1 MLNFIVCDDNLN
13 ILDKISKMLETI
25 FINHSLDAS
34 IVLQESSGKPVI
46 DFIKFNHV
54 DVLLLDINLKGKISG
69 LHIAEELRK
78 HNKNAYI
85 IFTTAHLEYA
95 MLAYKFK
102 TFDYLPKPITYE
114 RLEETIL
121 RLFVDLL
128 DSQQKNY
135 IKIRN
140 SQNIVCENDIKYI
153 KRDGMKLVFHTKS
166 RIFETYSSFTKIE
179 SDLPKNFVR
188 CHKSYIVNVNNIS
201 NIESSTNTISFD
213 NNDYC
218 LIGPKYKNNF
228 MEVFEKHGNF

>member
-1 MLNFIVCDDNLN
+1 MLNFIVCDDNIN
-13 ILDKISKMLETI
+13 ILDKISRMLETI
-25 FINHSLDAS
+25 FISHSLDAS

-46 DFIKFNHV
+46 DFIKSNHV

-78 HNKNAYI
+78 INKDAYI

-102 TFDYLPKPITYE
+102 TFDYLPKPITFE

-121 RLFVDLL
+121 RLFVDLA
-128 DSQQKNY
+128 DSVQKNY
-135 IKIRN
+135 IKIGN

-153 KRDGMKLVFHTKS
+153 KRDGMKLVFHTKNK
-166 RIFETYSSFTKIE
+166 IFETYSSFAKIE
-179 SDLPKNFVR
+179 ADLPKNFVR
-188 CHKSYIVNVNNIS
+188 CHKSFIVNVNNIS
-201 NIESSTNTISFD
+201 NIEPSTNTISFD
-213 NNDYC
+213 NDEYC

-228 MEVFEKHGNF
+228 MEVFEKNGNF